1 MYYVM
6 FLKVAKISA
15 YVQQIKHSPS
25 GRPVPFWS
33 SGWTSGLVLAKSWAS
48 QLAGDAC
55 VNATESRIL
64 RHLTVEAVRA
74 DSLMPTASSWTPHGH
89 LSNLRCTRT
98 SSNSGT
104 KGEELRRAAASACWQ
119 RY

>member
-6 FLKVAKISA
+6 FLRAAKISA
-15 YVQQIKHSPS
+15 YVQQIKHNPS

-48 QLAGDAC
+48 QVARDAC
-55 VNATESRIL
+55 VKATESRIL
-64 RHLTVEAVRA
+64 RHLIVEAVRW
-74 DSLMPTASSWTPHGH
+74 DSLTLTASSWRPHGY

-98 SSNSGT
+98 SSNSGA
-104 KGEELRRAAASACWQ
+104 KGEELHRPAASAC
-119 RY
+119 